1 MTTFIERE
9 HAIEAHF
16 ASLELAAFRARSR
29 RCQTLG
35 LKLAGALN
43 LRGADAHEFAANVGE
58 RCIREGSDEAIYR
71 VLADMLTAR
80 GVKLS
85 AADIYRLAR
94 PTGRQD
100 AGGPV
105 TGEPIRTWIEFVTS
119 ELLSLFG
126 WNRRPEVSLAPSP
139 H

>member
-1 MTTFIERE
+1 MTTFADRE

-16 ASLELAAFRARSR
+16 ASLELAAFRERSR

-43 LRGADAHEFAANVGE
+43 LRGADAHEFALNVGE
-58 RCIREGSDEAIYR
+58 RCIREASDETIYR
-71 VLADMLTAR
+71 VLADVLTAR
-80 GVKLS
+80 GVPLS
-85 AADIYRLAR
+85 AADIYQLAR

-100 AGGPV
+100 AARV
-105 TGEPIRTWIEFVTS
+105 VVDEPIRPWVEFVAS

-126 WNRRPEVSLAPSP
+126 WSRQPA
-139 H
+139 HH

>member
-1 MTTFIERE
+1 MTTFADRE

-16 ASLELAAFRARSR
+16 ASLELAAFRERSR

-43 LRGADAHEFAANVGE
+43 LRGADAHEFALAVGE
-58 RCIREGSDEAIYR
+58 RCIRERSEAAIYR
-71 VLADMLTAR
+71 ILADVLTAR
-80 GVKLS
+80 GVPLS
-85 AADIYRLAR
+85 AADIDRLAR

-100 AGGPV
+100 ADGPV
-105 TGEPIRTWIEFVTS
+105 IDEPTRTWIEFVTS

-126 WNRRPEVSLAPSP
+126 WDMRPALSPAP
-139 H
+139 HH